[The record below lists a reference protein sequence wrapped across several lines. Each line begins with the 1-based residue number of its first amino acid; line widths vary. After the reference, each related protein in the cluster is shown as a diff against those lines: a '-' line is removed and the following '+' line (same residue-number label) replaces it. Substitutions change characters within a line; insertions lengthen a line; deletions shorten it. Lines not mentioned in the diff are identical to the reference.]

1 VNRLARLAGRLEE
14 PLLVLSGVNV
24 RYLTGFAS
32 SNAALLVEPGRTTL
46 YTDFR
51 YAEAAREVAGVEL
64 VVTPRDLLGYVAQ
77 GLAGRRLAFEAEH
90 TSYAS
95 YRRLAAAGV
104 ELLPANGVVE
114 ELRAVKDADEI
125 AAIRRAAAISDE
137 MFEGLTKERFT
148 RRTERELAWWVE
160 QRLRE
165 LGADRAAFDVL
176 VASGGQA
183 ARPHGK
189 PRDVAIQAG
198 TLVIVDAGAMVDGY
212 CSDCTRT
219 FATGDLPPS
228 LADAYELC
236 RRAQLDALAAIQPGV
251 AHRAADAASRQAIEA
266 AGLSEQYGHG
276 AGHGVGL
283 EVHEAPYLR
292 QEAPEELVLQPGN
305 VVTVEP
311 GIYLPGVGGVRV
323 EDLVLVTAAGHERLT
338 TFTKDLLTV
347 A

>member
-1 VNRLARLAGRLEE
+1 
-14 PLLVLSGVNV
+14 
-24 RYLTGFAS
+24 
-32 SNAALLVEPGRTTL
+32 
-46 YTDFR
+46 
-51 YAEAAREVAGVEL
+51 
-64 VVTPRDLLGYVAQ
+64 
-77 GLAGRRLAFEAEH
+77 
-90 TSYAS
+90 
-95 YRRLAAAGV
+95 
-104 ELLPANGVVE
+104 
-114 ELRAVKDADEI
+114 
-125 AAIRRAAAISDE
+125 
-137 MFEGLTKERFT
+137 
-148 RRTERELAWWVE
+148 
-160 QRLRE
+160 
-165 LGADRAAFDVL
+165 
-176 VASGGQA
+176 
-183 ARPHGK
+183 
-189 PRDVAIQAG
+189 
-198 TLVIVDAGAMVDGY
+198 VIVDAGAMVDGY

>member
-1 VNRLARLAGRLEE
+1 VNRLARLAGRLED
-14 PLLVLSGVNV
+14 PLLVLSGVNI

-51 YAEAAREVAGVEL
+51 YAEAARDVSGVE
-64 VVTPRDLLGYVAQ
+64 VVITPRDLVGYLGHV
-77 GLAGRRLAFEAEH
+77 LSGRRLAFEAAH
-90 TSYAS
+90 LSYAS

-114 ELRAVKDADEI
+114 ELRAVKDPDEI
-125 AAIRRAAAISDE
+125 TAIRRAAAISDE
-137 MFEGLTKERFT
+137 MFEGLTNERFT
-148 RRTERELAWWVE
+148 GRTERELAWWVE
-160 QRLRE
+160 RRLRE
-165 LGADRAAFDVL
+165 LGAERAAFDVI
-176 VASGGQA
+176 VASGEQA
-183 ARPHGK
+183 ARPHGT
-189 PRDVAIQAG
+189 PRDVPIADG
-198 TLVIVDAGAMVDGY
+198 TLVIVDAGAMVEGY

-219 FATGDLPPS
+219 FATGDLPQR
-228 LADAYELC
+228 LANVYDLC
-236 RRAQLDALAAIQPGV
+236 ARAQLDALAAIQPGV
-251 AHRAADAASRQAIEA
+251 GLRAADAASRRAIEA

-283 EVHEAPYLR
+283 EVHEAPFLR
-292 QEAPEELVLQPGN
+292 PEAPEELVLQPGN

-311 GIYLPGVGGVRV
+311 GIYLPAEGGVRI
-323 EDLVLVTAAGHERLT
+323 EDLVLVTADGHEQLT